1 MRKMINPRQVNLTMF
16 YFFYCLMICSV
27 NKVNKDYSDIIKKF
41 KMNLELD
48 NFNKS
53 NKSRYMN

>member
-1 MRKMINPRQVNLTMF
+1 MF

-27 NKVNKDYSDIIKKF
+27 NKVNKDYSNRIKKF

-48 NFNKS
+48 NFNKF